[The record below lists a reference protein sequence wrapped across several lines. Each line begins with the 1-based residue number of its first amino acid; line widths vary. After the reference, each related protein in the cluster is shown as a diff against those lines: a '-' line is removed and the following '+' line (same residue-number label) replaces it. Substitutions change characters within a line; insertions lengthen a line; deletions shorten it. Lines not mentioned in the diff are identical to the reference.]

1 MEGQNPGP
9 TRLNQNAP
17 PGSMNAGST
26 TVGSTN
32 AGSAAKKPSAAPGA
46 TALAKVGEAAQQAG
60 TQVREKAGTLAAE
73 AGEKAKGVL
82 GNQVEAGADFLGH
95 IGRSAKAAADTL
107 EADAPQLA
115 GFVRGMATSVADLS
129 NTVRGQSPEA
139 LLDTASTYVRQ
150 NPALVL
156 SAAAVCGFALTRL
169 LQGGTWNGSR
179 ARLSGGQDAA
189 ASRSDG
195 F

>member
-1 MEGQNPGP
+1 MTNPG
-9 TRLNQNAP
+9 
-17 PGSMNAGST
+17 
-26 TVGSTN
+26 
-32 AGSAAKKPSAAPGA
+32 GA
-46 TALAKVGEAAQQAG
+46 TKSATTLSKVGEAAQQAG
-60 TQVREKAGTLAAE
+60 SQVREKAGALAVE
-73 AGEKAKGVL
+73 AGEKAKGFL

-95 IGRSAKAAADTL
+95 IGRSATAAADTL

-129 NTVRGQSPEA
+129 NTVRGQTPEA
-139 LLDTASTYVRQ
+139 LLETASTYVRQ

-156 SAAAVCGFALTRL
+156 SAAAVCGFAVTRL

-179 ARLSGGQDAA
+179 VGTTGGPTPQ
-189 ASRSDG
+189 ASRSDA

>member
-1 MEGQNPGP
+1 MDDQNPGSARSDRDP
-9 TRLNQNAP
+9 FPAATN
-17 PGSMNAGST
+17 
-26 TVGSTN
+26 VGGAT
-32 AGSAAKKPSAAPGA
+32 KKPPGA
-46 TALAKVGEAAQQAG
+46 TALSKVGDAAQQAG
-60 TQVREKAGTLAAE
+60 SQVREKAGALAAE
-73 AGEKAKGVL
+73 AGEKAKDFL

-95 IGRSAKAAADTL
+95 IGRSATAAADTL

-129 NTVRGQSPEA
+129 ETVRGQSPEA
-139 LLDTASTYVRQ
+139 LLETASTYVRQ

-179 ARLSGGQDAA
+179 AGATGGPIEAG
-189 ASRSDG
+189 SRSDA

>member
-1 MEGQNPGP
+1 MDDQNPGAV
-9 TRLNQNAP
+9 R
-17 PGSMNAGST
+17 SDMNASPVATDAGGT
-26 TVGSTN
+26 T
-32 AGSAAKKPSAAPGA
+32 KKPPGA
-46 TALAKVGEAAQQAG
+46 TALSKVGEAAQQAG
-60 TQVREKAGTLAAE
+60 SQVREKAGALAAE
-73 AGEKAKGVL
+73 AGEKAKGFL
-82 GNQVEAGADFLGH
+82 GDQVEAGADFLGH
-95 IGRSAKAAADTL
+95 IGRSATAAADTL

-115 GFVRGMATSVADLS
+115 GLVRGVATSVSDLS
-129 NTVRGQSPEA
+129 STVRGQSPDA

-179 ARLSGGQDAA
+179 AGATGGPMATG
-189 ASRSDG
+189 RSDA

>member
-9 TRLNQNAP
+9 SRLHQNAP
-17 PGSMNAGST
+17 PAG
-26 TVGSTN
+26 TN
-32 AGSAAKKPSAAPGA
+32 AGGATKKPPAEPAP
-46 TALAKVGEAAQQAG
+46 TALAKVGEVAQQAG
-60 TQVREKAGTLAAE
+60 TQVREKAGALAAE
-73 AGEKAKGVL
+73 AGEKAKGML
-82 GNQVEAGADFLGH
+82 GNQVEAGAVFLGH

-179 ARLSGGQDAA
+179 ARTNGQSAA

-195 F
+195 L

>member
-1 MEGQNPGP
+1 LDDQNPRSARSDRTASP
-9 TRLNQNAP
+9 A
-17 PGSMNAGST
+17 T
-26 TVGSTN
+26 TNSGGATKS
-32 AGSAAKKPSAAPGA
+32 A
-46 TALAKVGEAAQQAG
+46 TALSKVGEAAQQAG
-60 TQVREKAGTLAAE
+60 SQVREKAGALAVE
-73 AGEKAKGVL
+73 AGEKAKGFL

-95 IGRSAKAAADTL
+95 IGRSATAAADTL

-115 GFVRGMATSVADLS
+115 DFVRGMATSVADLS

-139 LLDTASTYVRQ
+139 LLETASTYVRQ

-156 SAAAVCGFALTRL
+156 SAAAVCGFAVTRL

-179 ARLSGGQDAA
+179 AGVTGGPTTQ
-189 ASRSDG
+189 ASRSDA